1 MKNLIFAFFLFIST
15 CLYAGE
21 KLQASVI
28 ETYSVVKKQVF
39 NNNEPIEG
47 HKYEIVY
54 EDGLWWIYEYNED
67 GELVN
72 IYPLDD

>member
-15 CLYAGE
+15 SIYAGE
-21 KLQASVI
+21 KLQATEI
-28 ETYSVVKKQVF
+28 EACTVVKKQLS
-39 NNNEPIEG
+39 NNYEPIEG

-54 EDGLWWIYEYNED
+54 EVGLWWIYEYTED